1 MRLHIPTLFV
11 ALAAVLMPAPAQGRS
26 EHHQFSQREHVR
38 VQLNRELERL
48 DKLRRNPFR
57 RGFILDVF

>member
-1 MRLHIPTLFV
+1 MRCSITALFV
-11 ALAAVLMPAPAQGRS
+11 ALATLLLPALAQGRS

-38 VQLNRELERL
+38 VQMNREAERL
-48 DKLRRNPFR
+48 DKLRRNPYR